1 MDAVRRKELA
11 RYVAGLFAPEDEIL
25 IELRREMAEAEL
37 PDIYI
42 DPEEGRLLQVLLK
55 AVNARLV
62 VELGTL
68 GGYSAIWMARAL
80 PEDGQLVTVE
90 KEPARAELAR
100 RFLDRAGLGEHVD
113 VLEGVAADLLDDV
126 AARGP
131 FDVAFID
138 ADKENY
144 PLYLEWCLANVRP
157 GGLIIA
163 DNAFKGGQV
172 LESVPTDA
180 GVAGI
185 KEFNRRLAEDP
196 LLTSI
201 VVPTRDGVAI
211 AVVNRS

>member
-11 RYVAGLFAPEDEIL
+11 RYVAGLFAPEDEVL
-25 IELRREMAEAEL
+25 TGLRREMAESEL

-42 DPEEGRLLQVLLK
+42 DPEEGRLLQVLLR
-55 AVNARLV
+55 AVNARRV

-68 GGYSAIWMARAL
+68 AGYSAIWMARAL
-80 PEDGQLVTVE
+80 PEDGRLITVE
-90 KEPARAELAR
+90 KEPARTELAR
-100 RFLDRAGLGEHVD
+100 RYVARAGLGERVD
-113 VLEGVAADLLDDV
+113 VLEGLAADLLDDV

-131 FDVAFID
+131 FDVVFID
-138 ADKENY
+138 ADKESY
-144 PLYLEWCLANVRP
+144 PAYLEWCMANVRP

-163 DNAFKGGQV
+163 DNAFKGGRV
-172 LESVPTDA
+172 LEASPGDA

-196 LLTSI
+196 RLTSI

>member
-90 KEPARAELAR
+90 KELARAELAR